1 MSDEEKIE
9 EFENNEENSDFDYRN
24 EESDYDDN
32 SDEGELKE
40 LEDLPEDSE
49 DSENDS
55 DDEDDSDDKEDSDK
69 KESDKEK
76 DAKEEKEKP
85 FWRDILEM
93 VIYFAAV
100 FLLAFLIVTFVGQR
114 TVVEGSS
121 MSPTLSDGDNL
132 IVDKITYRFSDPKRF
147 DVVVFPY
154 QHAKRTYYIKR
165 IIGLPGEEV
174 FIDTE
179 GNIYINGQILEED
192 YGAEVILNQGRAD
205 IPIKLEDDE
214 YFVLGDNRNNSSDS
228 RDFMV
233 GNIKRKDLIGR
244 AFVRIYPF
252 KDFCIIKHGEE

>member
-40 LEDLPEDSE
+40 LEDLPKDSE
-49 DSENDS
+49 DSEKDS
-55 DDEDDSDDKEDSDK
+55 DEEEDSDDKEESDK
-69 KESDKEK
+69 KESDEEK
-76 DAKEEKEKP
+76 DEKEKP

-93 VIYFAAV
+93 VLYFAAV

-174 FIDTE
+174 LIDTE

-205 IPIKLEDDE
+205 IPIKLGDDE

-233 GNIKRKDLIGR
+233 GNIKRKDLIGIH
-244 AFVRIYPF
+244 ANLSV
-252 KDFCIIKHGEE
+252 

>member
-40 LEDLPEDSE
+40 LEDLPKDSE
-49 DSENDS
+49 DSEKDSEDTEKDS
-55 DDEDDSDDKEDSDK
+55 DEEEDSDDKEESDK
-69 KESDKEK
+69 KESDEEK
-76 DAKEEKEKP
+76 DEKEKP

-93 VIYFAAV
+93 VLYFAAV

-147 DVVVFPY
+147 D
-154 QHAKRTYYIKR
+154 
-165 IIGLPGEEV
+165 EV
-174 FIDTE
+174 LIDTE

-205 IPIKLEDDE
+205 IPIKLGDDE

-244 AFVRIYPF
+244 AFMRIYPF